1 MSNPIGKDP
10 RQTHFCISLAKSAL
24 RIAGCVLGI
33 FYNSLAILAVFF
45 MVAEILGI
53 AEEIF

>member
-24 RIAGCVLGI
+24 RIAGCALGI
-33 FYNSLAILAVFF
+33 FYNSLAILAEFF

>member
-1 MSNPIGKDP
+1 MNNPIGKDP
-10 RQTHFCISLAKSAL
+10 RQTHFRISLAKSAL

-33 FYNSLAILAVFF
+33 AFSSLTILAVFL
-45 MVAEILGI
+45 MVAEGLGI

>member
-10 RQTHFCISLAKSAL
+10 RQTHFRISLAKSAL

-33 FYNSLAILAVFF
+33 AFSSLTILAVFL
-45 MVAEILGI
+45 MVAEGLGI